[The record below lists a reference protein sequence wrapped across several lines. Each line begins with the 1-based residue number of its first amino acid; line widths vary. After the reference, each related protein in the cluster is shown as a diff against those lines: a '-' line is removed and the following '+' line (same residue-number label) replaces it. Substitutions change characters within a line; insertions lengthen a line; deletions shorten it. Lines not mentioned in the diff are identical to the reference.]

1 MDLIKERI
9 YYTIGEVSSI
19 LNLNAST
26 IRYWEKKFDL
36 LKISKRNGASKRKY
50 ELKDIQ
56 ILFRIKTLLKD
67 EKNSIKKSKELMV
80 NWKPSDDFET
90 FKKAVDKSNQPE
102 IKISKENFQ
111 KIKNIIA
118 NIRKLLKK

>member
-9 YYTIGEVSSI
+9 YYTIGEVSTI

-36 LKISKRNGASKRKY
+36 IKISKRNGASKRKY

-56 ILFRIKTLLKD
+56 VLFRIKTLLKD
-67 EKNSIKKSKELMV
+67 ENNSIKKAKELML

-90 FKKAVDKSNQPE
+90 FKKAVEKSNQPE

-118 NIRKLLKK
+118 DIRKLLKK

>member
-36 LKISKRNGASKRKY
+36 IKISKRNGASKRKY
-50 ELKDIQ
+50 EIKDIQ
-56 ILFRIKTLLKD
+56 ILFRIKVLLKD
-67 EKNSIKKSKELMV
+67 ENNSIKKAKELML
-80 NWKPSDDFET
+80 NWKPSDDFVA
-90 FKKAVDKSNQPE
+90 FKKAVEKSNQPE
-102 IKISKENFQ
+102 IKISKENYQ
-111 KIKNIIA
+111 KIKNIITD
-118 NIRKLLKK
+118 IRNLLKN

>member
-1 MDLIKERI
+1 LDLIKERI
-9 YYTIGEVSSI
+9 YYTIGEVSTI

-36 LKISKRNGASKRKY
+36 IKISKRNGASKRKY

-56 ILFRIKTLLKD
+56 VLFRIKTLLKD
-67 EKNSIKKSKELMV
+67 ENNSIKKAKELML

-90 FKKAVDKSNQPE
+90 FKKAVEKSNQPE

-118 NIRKLLKK
+118 DIRKLLKK

>member
-19 LNLNAST
+19 LRINAST
-26 IRYWEKKFDL
+26 IRYWEKQFEIIKL
-36 LKISKRNGASKRKY
+36 SKRNKTAKRKY

-56 ILFRIKTLLKD
+56 VLFKIKTLLK
-67 EKNSIKKSKELMV
+67 EENNSIKQAKEKIKE
-80 NWKPSDDFET
+80 WKPSEDFES
-90 FKKAVDKSNQPE
+90 FKKSVEKSNLPE
-102 IKISKENFQ
+102 IKISKENFS

-118 NIRKLLKK
+118 DIRKILKK

>member
-1 MDLIKERI
+1 LDLIKERI